1 MGSHQ
6 LMQALEN
13 QLALSITQD
22 NFQNSNLTLGDL
34 SEQIC
39 ADRSFT
45 CKKVNPSN
53 ATEMDRLIS
62 GTYCHPSLIPHI
74 ACWVSPDFALKV
86 SEIINFFIVQEWKA
100 KLQASEESALQLLR
114 SQQQSQQ
121 VLEEVQESAA
131 TTRLALE
138 DQNRVLQGTIED
150 WQDVV
155 NFKNDTIEVKQEAV
169 DKLED
174 DVCSKI
180 REHQIWASMHAFT
193 MLKLN
198 SDNSRRPY
206 YAIRCQGRHMGCAI
220 KKLRRKFPAAEVIY
234 QQRKVPNA
242 INLYSRLKNQRVV
255 EHTRNFCTPT
265 CTEKELL
272 YLLNSLCGTQY
283 PASNPAPLNTCV
295 KLEVSSENCESFMTH
310 Y

>member
-1 MGSHQ
+1 
-6 LMQALEN
+6 MQALEN

-53 ATEMDRLIS
+53 ATEMDHLIS

-86 SEIINFFIVQEWKA
+86 SEIINFFIVQEWKV

-114 SQQQSQQ
+114 SLQQSQQ

-155 NFKNDTIEVKQEAV
+155 NFKNDRIEVKQEAV
-169 DKLED
+169 DKVED
-174 DVCSKI
+174 DVSSKI
-180 REHQIWASMHAFT
+180 REH
-193 MLKLN
+193 
-198 SDNSRRPY
+198 
-206 YAIRCQGRHMGCAI
+206 
-220 KKLRRKFPAAEVIY
+220 
-234 QQRKVPNA
+234 
-242 INLYSRLKNQRVV
+242 
-255 EHTRNFCTPT
+255 
-265 CTEKELL
+265 
-272 YLLNSLCGTQY
+272 
-283 PASNPAPLNTCV
+283 
-295 KLEVSSENCESFMTH
+295 
-310 Y
+310 